1 MHTFSNV
8 HAVLK
13 PFSRTLHASLDYE
26 NLPKSSPPPKKKA
39 NFLNFSAPVPL
50 KKKKGDVRSVVLL
63 RSQ

>member
-13 PFSRTLHASLDYE
+13 IFSRTLHASLDYE

-39 NFLNFSAPVPL
+39 NFLNFSASVPV
-50 KKKKGDVRSVVLL
+50 KKKR
-63 RSQ
+63 RR